1 MIIVNWNSVPYL
13 RNCLRSIYDKVGG
26 LSFEVIV
33 IDNASYDGSATMC
46 AVEFPQALFLQAD
59 QNLGFSRAN
68 NQAFLRSRGS
78 TILFLNPDTE
88 ILNDAV
94 VQMYTHLHSRPN
106 IGAVGCRVLN
116 SDLSLQ
122 FRYVQ
127 AFPSLWNQI
136 LTTNYLLRLWPRS
149 TLWGHAPTLQCNRQS
164 CRVDVICGCCVM
176 VKRGVYEK
184 IGGFDEDYFM
194 YVEDVALCHAIW
206 QSGWEIHYVFGGS
219 IIHHGAKSSS
229 TTKETHFSD
238 VMLRASHE
246 SFFRKSR
253 GPLYARLF
261 RVATATCALGR
272 LGCLPFLFV
281 LKVCVGKPSGLPAMR
296 RKWWKLLRWS
306 VGLEPSERVLTPFSI
321 QVHDTL

>member
-1 MIIVNWNSVPYL
+1 M
-13 RNCLRSIYDKVGG
+13 
-26 LSFEVIV
+26 
-33 IDNASYDGSATMC
+33 
-46 AVEFPQALFLQAD
+46 LFLQAD

-68 NQAFLRSRGS
+68 NQAFLTSRGS

-94 VQMYTHLHSRPN
+94 VNMYTHLHSRPSL
-106 IGAVGCRVLN
+106 GAVGCRVLN

-122 FRYVQ
+122 FRYAQ

-136 LTTNYLLRLWPRS
+136 LTTNYLLRIGQGQRYGVTHRRYNAIDS
-149 TLWGHAPTLQCNRQS
+149 
-164 CRVDVICGCCVM
+164 RVGLMLFADAASWL
-176 VKRGVYEK
+176 RGVCMRKSEVLTK
-184 IGGFDEDYFM
+184 TTSCMSRMGS
-194 YVEDVALCHAIW
+194 CHAIW

-253 GPLYARLF
+253 GPLDARLF

-296 RKWWKLLRWS
+296 HKWWKLLRWS